1 MPINDTTATRAYQ
14 KPNASNLLSDDVVRL
29 RAALEAIDTDVAA
42 LLLTKAALASPTF
55 TGTPAAPTAANGTNT
70 TQIATTAFVAAAI
83 ATLIDSAPNALNTL
97 NELAAALGNDANFA
111 ATMTNALALKAAL
124 ASPTFTGT
132 PAAPTAAVDTNTTQL
147 ATTAF
152 VIGQNYLKAAAAA
165 STYAPL
171 ASPTFTG
178 TANLAALSYSG
189 AVTTTST
196 GLFALPS
203 GTTAQRPA
211 SPVVGLRFNSQ
222 LGQFEGW
229 NGTAWGGVGGGATG
243 GGSDRV
249 FLEND
254 QTVTTNYTIT
264 SGRNAVSAG
273 PVTVTP
279 GITVTIPAGSTWRI
293 V

>member
-1 MPINDTTATRAYQ
+1 MPVNDTTANRGYQ
-14 KPNASNLLSDDVVRL
+14 KPNISNLLSDDVERL
-29 RAALEAIDTDVAA
+29 RSALDAIDTDMV
-42 LLLTKAALASPTF
+42 TKAPLASPAL
-55 TGTPAAPTAANGTNT
+55 TGTPSAPTAAADTNT
-70 TQIATTAFVAAAI
+70 TQLATTAFYVGQGGTVLPLMAGAAA
-83 ATLIDSAPNALNTL
+83 AGTSLRFARQDHVHPTDTSRAP
-97 NELAAALGNDANFA
+97 
-111 ATMTNALALKAAL
+111 L

-152 VIGQNYLKAAAAA
+152 VVAQGYLKSATAS

-178 TANLAALSYSG
+178 TVGLPALSYSG

-196 GLFALPS
+196 GIFGLPS
-203 GTTAQRPA
+203 GTTAQRPG
-211 SPVVGLRFNSQ
+211 SPVVGLRYNST

-229 NGTAWGGVGGGATG
+229 NGSAWGAVGGGATG
-243 GGSDRV
+243 GGADRV
-249 FLEND
+249 FVEND

-264 SGRNAVSAG
+264 SGKNAISAG
-273 PVTVTP
+273 PVTIANGVV
-279 GITVTIPAGSTWRI
+279 VTIPSGSVWSI